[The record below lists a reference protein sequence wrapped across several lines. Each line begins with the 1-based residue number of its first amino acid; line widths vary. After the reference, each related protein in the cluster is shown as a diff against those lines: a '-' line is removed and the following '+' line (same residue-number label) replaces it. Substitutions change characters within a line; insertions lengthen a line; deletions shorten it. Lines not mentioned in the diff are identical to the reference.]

1 VCVCE
6 YVCVCVCVRVR
17 ACVRGE
23 TDRRTRQDSH
33 TDRQQ
38 EMCNECNVCREGASE
53 AVTPSPGPRMVKMSL
68 LTSNTINI
76 SQCGGA
82 EPL

>member
-1 VCVCE
+1 M
-6 YVCVCVCVRVR
+6 CVRVR

-53 AVTPSPGPRMVKMSL
+53 AVTPSLGPRMVKMSL
-68 LTSNTINI
+68 LTSNTTTVG
-76 SQCGGA
+76 QYGGA